1 MSIIVNLA
9 SRDLSSEIPHV
20 EKKSATNYQN
30 PLFWPIWD
38 IISTVTQ
45 DVYCDSGKTTV
56 GVILYCVKNLSITVE
71 KDDAP
76 SDVLKLLDENEEVL
90 LYMKQKKYHPA
101 INIESVIVTDRR
113 VILRKPSML
122 RIKKSYTDYSYADI
136 LNVTIDKGVLRS
148 TLKLNLKVDGT
159 DLLVEDI
166 PNEDAQEAFKII
178 RAGIDQARSRLHE

>member
-1 MSIIVNLA
+1 MMA
-9 SRDLSSEIPHV
+9 KE
-20 EKKSATNYQN
+20 
-30 PLFWPIWD
+30 
-38 IISTVTQ
+38 
-45 DVYCDSGKTTV
+45 TTS
-56 GVILYCVKNLSITVE
+56 GVILYCVKNTSIIVE

-76 SDVLKLLDENEEVL
+76 SDVLTLLDENEKVL

-101 INIESVIVTDRR
+101 INIESVTVTDRR

-136 LNVTIDKGVLRS
+136 LNVTINKGVLRS

-159 DLLVEDI
+159 DLLVKDI

-178 RAGIDQARSRLHE
+178 RAGIDQTRSRLR